1 MIAKFRISEDDYAA
15 AIKVSARPSRM
26 RRALLIVMVVV
37 LVLSALIGAAIGS
50 RRLWPFTLASLFC
63 GAVVLLLTFFLAPM
77 LARRHYRK
85 YKGMQEEFG
94 AELLDN
100 GLRIMSPH
108 ADGTV
113 VWANVLKW
121 RQSDRFVLIYLMP
134 RLFHVLP
141 KSVAEQGFDL
151 QGLIERLN
159 RHVGPES

>member
-26 RRALLIVMVVV
+26 RRVLLIVMVVV
-37 LVLSALIGAAIGS
+37 FSLAAVLAGRALWPLVLAGFIGVGII
-50 RRLWPFTLASLFC
+50 
-63 GAVVLLLTFFLAPM
+63 VLSIVLAPL

-85 YKGMQEEFG
+85 YKGIQVEFS

-100 GLRIMSPH
+100 GLRVRSPNGE
-108 ADGTV
+108 GTL
-113 VWANVLKW
+113 VWENILKW
-121 RQSDRFVLIYLMP
+121 RQSDRFVLVYPMP
-134 RLFHVLP
+134 RIFHILP

-159 RHVGPES
+159 RHVGPEF